1 MAQPVKAA
9 AQATSAD
16 PTAVEIAAAVSD
28 IVADEA
34 KLPEAIDP
42 ILPEALTLDP
52 QAPLVTAGGPQGTVG
67 TGATQ
72 YLDDMG
78 NVIGLLE
85 AQDVVDAVDP
95 PAEEVLPEPVAA
107 IEFEALP
114 DLVDGEGD
122 GPPIDIPPEEPEIVA
137 TATIS
142 FGETDFGAPGLGELE
157 SSVVLDDGAS
167 TSLSLLGVDLDG
179 GLLDAL
185 FTSTAISG
193 LFPGSTL
200 PFADL
205 PGSAAGQGDA
215 NTLGFGDL
223 LPSTVSA
230 VSFPEALP
238 PSDLPP
244 VEVTPPGVTSGFVPL
259 DTAPVVIAPPM
270 PSDFDVADL
279 GMVDPN
285 LPVF

>member
-1 MAQPVKAA
+1 MAQPTKAS
-9 AQATSAD
+9 TTD
-16 PTAVEIAAAVSD
+16 PTAVEIAAAVSE
-28 IVADEA
+28 VAADEA
-34 KLPEAIDP
+34 ALPEEVQP

-52 QAPLVTAGGPQGTVG
+52 QAPLVTAAGSQGPVG

-72 YLDDMG
+72 YVDDMG
-78 NVIGLLE
+78 DVIGLLE
-85 AQDVVDAVDP
+85 AQDVVDAVEP
-95 PAEEVLPEPVAA
+95 PAEEVLPEPIAA

-122 GPPIDIPPEEPEIVA
+122 GPPIEELEIVA
-137 TATIS
+137 AATIS
-142 FGETDFGAPGLGELE
+142 FGETDFGALGLGGLE
-157 SSVVLDDGAS
+157 SSFVLDHAS
-167 TSLSLLGVDLDG
+167 TTSLSLLGVDLDG
-179 GLLDAL
+179 GPLDSL
-185 FTSTAISG
+185 FTSPAVSG

-205 PGSAAGQGDA
+205 PGSTAGQGGA
-215 NTLGFGDL
+215 NALNFGDL
-223 LPSTVSA
+223 LPSTVSV

-238 PSDLPP
+238 PSDTPP
-244 VEVTPPGVTSGFVPL
+244 VEVTAPGATSGFVPL
-259 DTAPVVIAPPM
+259 DAAPAAIAPPM